1 MTFVKHN
8 HPRNINYIFDEV
20 FNAFPTAWGSDYH
33 AHKSTPLVNIHETTD
48 GYHLELTAAGL
59 NKEDFKVNAEN
70 GLLTISFEKKET
82 EENKDYKTIRKE
94 FTLNSFRRSFSL
106 DEKIQADAIQ
116 AKYENGILK
125 LFLPKKEQ
133 VRQAPKEITIL

>member
-1 MTFVKHN
+1 MTFVKHPAHVSN
-8 HPRNINYIFDEV
+8 LFDEL
-20 FNAFPTAWGSDYH
+20 FTNFPSNWGGDFSNQVGNP
-33 AHKSTPLVNIHETTD
+33 KVNIHETTE
-48 GYHLELTAAGL
+48 GFHLELIAAGR
-59 NKEDFKVNAEN
+59 NKEDFKVNIEKD
-70 GLLTISFEKKET
+70 LLTISFEKKET

-94 FTLNSFRRSFSL
+94 FTLNSFKRSFSL

>member
-1 MTFVKHN
+1 MTFVKHPAQVN
-8 HPRNINYIFDEV
+8 NLFYELFTN
-20 FNAFPTAWGSDYH
+20 FPSNWGRDFSNQVGNP
-33 AHKSTPLVNIHETTD
+33 KVNIHETAE
-48 GYHLELTAAGL
+48 GFHLELIAAGR
-59 NKEDFKVNAEN
+59 NKEDFKVNIEKD
-70 GLLTISFEKKET
+70 LLTISFEKKET

-106 DEKIQADAIQ
+106 DEKIQADAVQ